1 MSRYLAT
8 LRCLLL
14 PLAMFAVV
22 VLAPCA
28 GAVIITE
35 GPEEMLGVGVEEKVG
50 TQIPLDLVFRDRN
63 GLPTT
68 LGKIINGKKP
78 VLLTLNYSNCPMLCG
93 RQLNDLVAA
102 LADPEM
108 DWNAGDQFDVL
119 SVSIDPAERP
129 ERAKQTHKRY
139 TEDYGRPGTA
149 EGWHFLV
156 GEQASITALADAV
169 GFRYKYDPASKE
181 YVHSAALILV
191 TPDGVVSR
199 YLDGLGNSPETIR
212 MSLVEAGEGKVGTAL
227 DRIWLTC
234 FVYDHTR
241 GQYAPHA
248 VRWMQIG
255 AATTVVILSLALTP
269 YWLMRRRNHA
279 IAVENSSH
287 EDTQDTDTQGM

>member
-1 MSRYLAT
+1 MSRFLLSTRHSMLALAMLAT
-8 LRCLLL
+8 SL
-14 PLAMFAVV
+14 
-22 VLAPCA
+22 LAPRA
-28 GAVIITE
+28 EGELITE
-35 GPEEMLGVGVEEKVG
+35 GPQEMLGVGVEEKVG
-50 TQIPLDLVFRDRN
+50 TQIPLDLPFKDRH

-68 LGKIINGKKP
+68 LGKIINGEKP
-78 VLLTLNYSNCPMLCG
+78 ILLMLNYSNCPMLCG
-93 RQLNDLVAA
+93 RQLNDLVMA

-108 DWNAGDQFDVL
+108 DWNAGDQFEVL
-119 SVSIDPAERP
+119 SVSIDPNERP

-139 TEDYGRPGTA
+139 TEEYGRPGTA
-149 EGWHFLV
+149 DGWHFLV
-156 GEQASITALADAV
+156 GSQESITALADAV

-199 YLDGLGNSPETIR
+199 YLDGLGNSPQTIR
-212 MSLVEAGEGKVGTAL
+212 MSLVEAGEGKVGTAM

-255 AATTVVILSLALTP
+255 AATTVILLGLALAP
-269 YWLMRRRNHA
+269 YWLMRRRTPHVA
-279 IAVENSSH
+279 LENPSH
-287 EDTQDTDTQGM
+287 NNPQDTNA